1 MPESRPDLP
10 PGWQPNPTSWR
21 FWEWRWAICGVGIAL
36 LLFALA
42 GAVAWWAAVL
52 LFVAVVILLGFPRPE
67 AGTGRGAAAAT
78 AGQDL
83 GAAVIAFADAL
94 PDPCFLVDAVGMVR
108 FANERSRAAFPLK
121 PGDLL
126 TTRLRAPDFVSALQ
140 RVAAGGGAARVEFF
154 ERVPTERW
162 FVAWFAPLGG
172 PAGQRPET
180 IVLIIDDLTEQRRA
194 ERARA
199 DFVANA
205 SHELRTPLASL
216 TGFIE
221 TLQGP
226 AKDDPAARE
235 RFLAIMHGQSQRM
248 SRLIDDLL
256 SLNRIEMKAHM
267 RPSDEVDLV
276 SVLQHVLDAFEPLA
290 RELDVA
296 LEVELPEGSVSV
308 PGDRDELVQVFS
320 NLVENALKYGREGK
334 RVVVSLIRPSGARS
348 PCLVSVRDFG
358 PGIAAEHL
366 PRLTERFYRVDDDR
380 QNRGTGLGLAIVKHI
395 LNRHRAR
402 LTIESE
408 PGQGAL
414 FSVRFDVSTF
424 AASAPLD
431 QRKVV

>member
-1 MPESRPDLP
+1 MAEPRPDLP
-10 PGWQPNPTSWR
+10 PGWRPSLATWR
-21 FWEWRWAICGVGIAL
+21 FFEWRWPLAGLAAAL
-36 LLFALA
+36 LLLMAV
-42 GAVAWWAAVL
+42 GAVAVWAGL
-52 LFVAVVILLGFPRPE
+52 LIFAVVAILL
-67 AGTGRGAAAAT
+67 
-78 AGQDL
+78 
-83 GAAVIAFADAL
+83 AL
-94 PDPCFLVDAVGMVR
+94 PQRQPAPGESAVPSGQEPNSAMMRFAEALPEPCFLLDAAGIVR
-108 FANERSRAAFPLK
+108 FANARSRAAFPLK
-121 PGDLL
+121 VGDLL
-126 TTRLRAPDFVSALQ
+126 TARLRAPDLVTALQ
-140 RVAAGGGAARVEFF
+140 RVAAGGGPVGVEFF

-162 FVAWFAPLGG
+162 FAAWFAPLG
-172 PAGQRPET
+172 AAADERPDT
-180 IVLIIDDLTEQRRA
+180 IVLVIDDLTEQRRA

-235 RFLAIMHGQSQRM
+235 RFLGIMHGQSQRM

-256 SLNRIEMKAHM
+256 SLNRIEMKVHM
-267 RPSDEVDLV
+267 RPQDPVDIL

-290 RELDVA
+290 AELGVSV
-296 LEVELPEGSVSV
+296 ESELPEGGVIV

-320 NLVENALKYGREGK
+320 NLLENALKYGRTGK

-348 PCLVSVRDFG
+348 ACLVSVRDFG
-358 PGIAAEHL
+358 PGIPAEHL

-402 LTIESE
+402 LSIESE

-414 FSVRFDVSTF
+414 FSVRFDESTL
-424 AASAPLD
+424 ALPAPLR
-431 QRKVV
+431 QEKIA

>member
-1 MPESRPDLP
+1 MADEQHNLP
-10 PGWQPNPTSWR
+10 PGWQRSLATWR
-21 FWEWRWAICGVGIAL
+21 FVEWRWPLAGFALAL
-36 LLFALA
+36 LLLSAA
-42 GAVAWWAAVL
+42 GAVALWAAIVIFAVVAVL
-52 LFVAVVILLGFPRPE
+52 L
-67 AGTGRGAAAAT
+67 
-78 AGQDL
+78 
-83 GAAVIAFADAL
+83 AL
-94 PDPCFLVDAVGMVR
+94 PKTDAHAESDAPAPDARQLNADVTRFAEALPEPCFLLDGAGVIR
-108 FANERSRAAFPLK
+108 FANARSRATFPLK

-126 TTRLRAPDFVSALQ
+126 TSRLRAPDFVTALQ
-140 RVAAGGGAARVEFF
+140 RVIAGEGPARVEFF

-162 FVAWFAPLGG
+162 FVAWFAPLGT
-172 PAGQRPET
+172 PAGQRPDT
-180 IVLIIDDLTEQRRA
+180 IVLVIDDLTEQRRA

-226 AKDDPAARE
+226 ARDDPAARE
-235 RFLAIMHGQSQRM
+235 RFLGIMHGQSQRM

-267 RPSDEVDLV
+267 RPQDSVDIV
-276 SVLQHVLDAFEPLA
+276 SVVQHVLDAFEPLA
-290 RELDVA
+290 AELGVTVDA
-296 LEVELPEGSVSV
+296 ELPDASITIA
-308 PGDRDELVQVFS
+308 GDRDELVQVFS
-320 NLVENALKYGREGK
+320 NLLENGLKYGRSGK
-334 RVVVSLIRPSGARS
+334 RVLVSLIRPSGARS
-348 PCLVSVRDFG
+348 ACLVTVRDFG
-358 PGIAAEHL
+358 PGIGAEHL

-414 FSVRFDVSTF
+414 FSVRFDESSLIPSI
-424 AASAPLD
+424 AADDRKSA
-431 QRKVV
+431 